1 MTAFTPTHA
10 SGALRAL
17 ALGPLLASIGREIQ
31 ERSDQLALLLVQR
44 DRRRGRRTGCN
55 DGAGLLEAEC
65 ATHRV
70 ELRRAH
76 QELVRLGC
84 HLVSLRPQVFSVRT
98 GQGNESVLFYCR
110 DATTD

>member
-1 MTAFTPTHA
+1 MTVRPSTPA

-44 DRRRGRRTGCN
+44 ERLRGR
-55 DGAGLLEAEC
+55 DGGLLEAEC

-84 HLVSLRPQVFSVRT
+84 HLVSLRPQVFGVRT
-98 GQGNESVLFYCR
+98 GKGGSETLLFYCR
-110 DATTD
+110 NPATD